1 MKYFV
6 TGGAGFIGSA
16 LVRKL
21 IRDYSHEVV
30 CLDNLSYSSNLDAL
44 SEVSSSPRFTFVEE
58 DICNES
64 AFLTLLQKH
73 QPDGI
78 FHLAAQTHV
87 DRSIDGPAEFIKTNI
102 LGTFSILEAFRKY
115 LNSCSVA
122 VKSSARFL
130 HISTDEVYGS
140 LNFNQASSKEDDRY
154 SPSSPYSA
162 SKAAS
167 DHLAQA
173 WFKTYKLPIIVS
185 NCTNNYGS
193 WQFPEKLIPRV
204 IYKALASQSIEVY
217 GDGSNVREWLHVDDH
232 ASALI
237 KIIQKGAVGEFYNV
251 GSGIEVSNLELVKM
265 ICAIL
270 DRLMPIQRGC
280 YEDLISFVKDRP
292 GHDLRYSLNS
302 DKIERTLNFTAKVG
316 LEEGLEETV
325 DWYLKNKD
333 YFLTEKDMISLR
345 KGELE

>member
-1 MKYFV
+1 MKFIV

-44 SEVSSSPRFTFVEE
+44 NEVSSSPKFTFVEE

-64 AFLTLLQKH
+64 AFLALLQKH
-73 QPDGI
+73 QPDGV

-87 DRSIDGPAEFIKTNI
+87 DRSIDGPEEFIKSNI
-102 LGTFSILEAFRKY
+102 LGTFSLLEAFRKY
-115 LNSCSVA
+115 LNSCSAA

-173 WFKTYKLPIIVS
+173 WFKTYKLPIMVS

-232 ASALI
+232 ASALMAI
-237 KIIQKGAVGEFYNV
+237 MQKGSVGEFYNV
-251 GSGIEVSNLELVKM
+251 GSGIEVSNLELVTM

-270 DRLMPIQRGC
+270 DRLIPRSTGC
-280 YEDLISFVKDRP
+280 YEDFILFVKDRP

-302 DKIERTLNFTAKVG
+302 EKIEKTLGFTPKISLEDG
-316 LEEGLEETV
+316 LEKTV
-325 DWYLKNKD
+325 HWYVENKD
-333 YFLTEKDMISLR
+333 YFLNEKDSISLR
-345 KGELE
+345 QGEI